1 VFAISQLSCNFDDLT
16 IVVRMYSREEKDW
29 RTLGRQ
35 SGKLSLTIKSCS
47 QAQIAGKG
55 LSD

>member
-1 VFAISQLSCNFDDLT
+1 VFVIAQLSSDFDDLT

-35 SGKLSLTIKSCS
+35 SGKFRLTIKSCF
-47 QAQIAGKG
+47 QT
-55 LSD
+55 